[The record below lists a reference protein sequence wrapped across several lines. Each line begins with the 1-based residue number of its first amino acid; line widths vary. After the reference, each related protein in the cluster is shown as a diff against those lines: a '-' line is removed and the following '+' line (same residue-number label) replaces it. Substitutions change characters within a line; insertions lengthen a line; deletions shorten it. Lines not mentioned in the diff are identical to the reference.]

1 VANKRRG
8 ARNTSLPLLV
18 AITGASGVVYGVELL
33 RVIDLIRE
41 LKKI

>member
-1 VANKRRG
+1 MN
-8 ARNTSLPLLV
+8 LPLVV
-18 AITGASGVVYGVELL
+18 AITGAMGVVYGVELL